1 MTNLIAARLAGH
13 SPSVYPRIFNAV
25 FAGMDA
31 ERAHKIG
38 FDAIRTAEKTGVSR
52 VLRAAFR
59 PARSLRTQAM
69 GLTFPSP
76 FGLAA
81 GFDKAGLGTAAL
93 ADLGFGH
100 IEVGTVTGQEQPG
113 NPKPRLFRLPQ
124 DRALVNRMGFNN
136 HGAQR
141 IAPRLAQTRKTL
153 SRRFGA
159 ERPILGVNIG
169 KTKTVELADAIDDY
183 L

>member
-1 MTNLIAARLAGH
+1 MTNLIAARIAGQK
-13 SPSVYPRIFNAV
+13 PCIYPHIFKSL

-31 ERAHKIG
+31 ERAHEIG
-38 FDAIRTAEKTGVSR
+38 FGAIRAVEKTGASS
-52 VLRAAFR
+52 LMRAAFR

-69 GLTFPSP
+69 GITFPSP

-113 NPKPRLFRLPQ
+113 NPKPRLF
-124 DRALVNRMGFNN
+124 V
-136 HGAQR
+136 
-141 IAPRLAQTRKTL
+141 
-153 SRRFGA
+153 
-159 ERPILGVNIG
+159 
-169 KTKTVELADAIDDY
+169 
-183 L
+183 